1 MVNTCLTINL
11 YYLYRVTLINL
22 TDAGFLSALPDIG
35 VINTHYFATADE
47 YRQGPETRK
56 RGGGRGW
63 VQRGRERP
71 VAHTRQGVI
80 LIRGAHSLIT
90 GFSLRSTGVRPD
102 PNPH

>member
-1 MVNTCLTINL
+1 MNIDKVQ
-11 YYLYRVTLINL
+11 
-22 TDAGFLSALPDIG
+22 
-35 VINTHYFATADE
+35 
-47 YRQGPETRK
+47 RQGKEVEEEDGC
-56 RGGGRGW
+56 RGGAEG